1 MDLYKIQIDI
11 YGWCAKHFYCVF
23 TFSSSAL
30 FIYLKCVKQICVC
43 GVHKFVFSLCSI
55 FQARFSYLYYYYNFA
70 RILFFIISAEII
82 TRIVVVGI
90 YHQVASW
97 WALMRCISYRYMCS
111 QRLNKQRDLIYLY
124 MHDIEINFPII
135 YLFQF
140 ICT

>member
-1 MDLYKIQIDI
+1 MALALAIHAYKTSVYNGFVQNTDRYI
-11 YGWCAKHFYCVF
+11 WMVRK
-23 TFSSSAL
+23 AL
-30 FIYLKCVKQICVC
+30 LLRIYLKCVKQICVC

-55 FQARFSYLYYYYNFA
+55 FQARFPYLYYYYNFA

-111 QRLNKQRDLIYLY
+111 
-124 MHDIEINFPII
+124 
-135 YLFQF
+135 
-140 ICT
+140 